1 MNSEPEKIEL
11 EQAVLGRA
19 HSLLLR
25 LYGAYSVD
33 ETQKDRPDAAIDV
46 ARPHKRFGRD
56 RKPIKVGIE
65 ITTVDPKDYLAYFN
79 DKRFGQDLVE
89 AQFEASLK
97 NGIDPE
103 KINKYM
109 KVPVPDTFI
118 YDGIKNKAA
127 VHEVYKSSASY
138 GEIILL
144 CYSDILEPDIAFLKR
159 GLLEWSNYY
168 ASQNNFPF
176 DKVLFLAKDSDSAI
190 KIYDRRTPLRLQPP
204 PYDFSDPWTMPS
216 DMPMFLMN
224 RTYNFNELYSK
235 PPLVQPKE
243 KKKKKKKKKA

>member
-1 MNSEPEKIEL
+1 MNNEPEKIDL
-11 EQAVLGRA
+11 ERAVLKRA
-19 HSLLLR
+19 HSLLLK

-33 ETQKDRPDAAIDV
+33 ENQKDRPDAAIDV

-79 DKRFGQDLVE
+79 DKKFGQDLVD

-97 NGIDPE
+97 SGTDPE

-109 KVPVPDTFI
+109 KVSIPDTFI
-118 YDGIKNKAA
+118 YDGIKGKTAA
-127 VHEVYKSSASY
+127 YEAYKSRGSY

-144 CYSDILEPDIAFLKR
+144 CYTDILDSDIAFLKE
-159 GLLEWSNYY
+159 GLLEWSNYH

-176 DKVLFLAKDSDSAI
+176 DKVIFLAKDSDSAI

-224 RTYNFNELYSK
+224 RTYNFNELYSRS
-235 PPLVQPKE
+235 PLIPQKN
-243 KKKKKKKKKA
+243 KKKNNKYS